1 MKRALIIDCCIR
13 RDQSR
18 TRRILD
24 AFRAGL
30 DPAVCQQQYL
40 CLMDADL
47 KPLTGDFFEER
58 QRLLEENRLEH
69 PRFRYAHQF
78 ADADLIVI
86 AAPFYD
92 LSFPALLKIYV
103 ENVSVDGI
111 TFRATADGIQ
121 GLCRADSMVYLT
133 SRGGIVPT
141 GSAQEQATPY
151 LSALCTF
158 FGIGGMECIGADGMD
173 IAGYNAGFSL
183 QKACDTAAGKAAELS
198 RDGRK

>member
-1 MKRALIIDCCIR
+1 MKRVLIVDCCIR
-13 RDQSR
+13 REQSR

-24 AFRAGL
+24 AFRSGL
-30 DPAVCQQQYL
+30 DPETCQQQYL
-40 CLMDADL
+40 CLMDEDL
-47 KPLTGDFFEER
+47 KPLTGSFFEER
-58 QRLLEENRLEH
+58 QQLLEQNDLQH

-78 ADADLIVI
+78 AEADRIVV

-111 TFRATADGIQ
+111 TFRAAADGIQ
-121 GLCRADSMVYLT
+121 GLCRADQMVYLT

-151 LSALCTF
+151 LKALCTF
-158 FGIGGMECIGADGMD
+158 FGIGDFICIGAGGMD
-173 IAGYNAGFSL
+173 IAGYDAGFSL
-183 QKACDTAAGKAAELS
+183 QTACDQAVQLARELS
-198 RDGRK
+198 RKP